1 MRHGS
6 SEILLAAGRAGVEVV
21 EVVEVVDMDGIKLD
35 SDFRQILNYAV
46 NIVGQF
52 VALSLLDRLDLLP
65 ASFAECWVPQTVFN
79 EVAVA
84 GLGEPDAKSLQSVD
98 WLMRVR
104 VSPIPDPLLVME
116 LDAGEVKVISLAR
129 QLSPSIAVTDERRGR
144 RIEQQMYGLTVKG
157 TAGILVEVKRPGLI
171 SDVWPR
177 LLGLRLRFFLA
188 ESVILA
194 ACLAAGE

>member
-1 MRHGS
+1 MFNCAV
-6 SEILLAAGRAGVEVV
+6 INAGP
-21 EVVEVVDMDGIKLD
+21 L
-35 SDFRQILNYAV
+35 
-46 NIVGQF
+46 

-65 ASFAECWVPQTVFN
+65 ALYAECWVPQTVFN

-84 GLGEPDAKSLQSVD
+84 GLGKPGAKSLQSAD
-98 WLMRVR
+98 WLVRVR

-116 LDAGEVKVISLAR
+116 LDAGEAEVISPAR
-129 QLSPSIAVTDERRGR
+129 QLSPSTAVIDERRGR
-144 RIEQQMYGLTVKG
+144 RIAQQVYGLTVKG